1 MIRTP
6 LARGVT
12 FLIEIRGTDDSGSRG
27 RLLQESGLTCTLHAS
42 LPRLTKSRRPRVDLD
57 QGVPKSLMLDTGFD
71 RLIAIKSGRAVSP
84 YTRTLTLAGSSH
96 AV

>member
-27 RLLQESGLTCTLHAS
+27 RLLQESG
-42 LPRLTKSRRPRVDLD
+42 
-57 QGVPKSLMLDTGFD
+57 
-71 RLIAIKSGRAVSP
+71 
-84 YTRTLTLAGSSH
+84 
-96 AV
+96 